1 MRASVTERRVMRR
14 LPSLAR
20 EAGFEQV
27 RTRSHGYLDTDGGA
41 YMLSVID
48 RGVDVLFASGELST
62 ESADELK
69 AEARRRART
78 GSFFA

>member
-41 YMLSVID
+41 
-48 RGVDVLFASGELST
+48 
-62 ESADELK
+62 
-69 AEARRRART
+69 
-78 GSFFA
+78 